1 MISDT
6 FSSNVQIIWSLFLT
20 GILFPTNK
28 QKRPILIGWKNLW
41 KYEIPAGISKCLW
54 TPTLHHQ
61 MYGRWSGVFW
71 LLFLTGIPPLLLAK
85 QWTCWG
91 RRLPYPK
98 GRKIG
103 CLWWPYLWVNIDL
116 AGNPKSL
123 WTPTLHHQMYGRWSG
138 VFWHLFLTGIPPPL
152 LAKQWTCWCRR
163 LIVDLWAIAKITL
176 PLPFF
181 RLALGW
187 NCKAF

>member
-1 MISDT
+1 M
-6 FSSNVQIIWSLFLT
+6 IWSLFLT
-20 GILFPTNK
+20 GILSPTNK
-28 QKRPILIGWKNLW
+28 QTRPILIGWKNLW
-41 KYEIPAGISKCLW
+41 IYEILAGISKCLW

-61 MYGRWSGVFW
+61 MYGRWSGVFSH
-71 LLFLTGIPPLLLAK
+71 LFLTGIPPPLLAK
-85 QWTCWG
+85 QQQT
-91 RRLPYPK
+91 RLIPIGWLEK
-98 GRKIG
+98 LIKI
-103 CLWWPYLWVNIDL
+103 WNS
-116 AGNPKSL
+116 AGNPKRL